1 MTLVAAQARIAA
13 IDYALPARRVT
24 NQDLAARHPEWP
36 MAEISKRTGVQE
48 RHWAETGET
57 ALDLAETACRRLFAR
72 MPQAAEAD
80 VLLVCCQTPDRMM
93 PANSF
98 FLQRRLGL
106 RRNLAAFDINLACSG
121 FVYGLWLATSLIRS
135 GQGGRVLLVCG
146 DTYSKLLHPDDR
158 SSLPLFGDGVAAIL
172 VEKADQTAIGP
183 FELGAD
189 GAAAETFWVPAGGAR
204 QPLAAW
210 REGIW
215 EVDQAALDGAF
226 IQMRG
231 AAVLDFVKTVVPANV
246 RGLLAQA
253 DIAMDAV
260 DLVVLHQASQ
270 LSCDYI
276 YNVLDI
282 PEAKRYT
289 NIATVGNT
297 VSASIPLA
305 LRQAEETGRLRAGMR
320 VMLVGFGVGL
330 SWGSALLRW

>member
-1 MTLVAAQARIAA
+1 MTLVAAQARIVAV
-13 IDYALPARRVT
+13 DYALPARLVT
-24 NQDLAARHPEWP
+24 NQDISAQQPGWP

-48 RHWAETGET
+48 RHWAAADET

-72 MPQAAEAD
+72 LPQAAEAD
-80 VLLVCCQTPDRMM
+80 VLLVCCQTPDQVM

-106 RRNLAAFDINLACSG
+106 RRNIAIFDINLACSG

-135 GQGGRVLLVCG
+135 GQGSRVLLVCG
-146 DTYSKLLHPDDR
+146 DTYSKLLHLDDR
-158 SSLPLFGDGVAAIL
+158 ASLPLFGDGVAAIL
-172 VEKADQTAIGP
+172 IEQSEQPAVGP

-189 GAAAETFWVPAGGAR
+189 GTAAETFWVPAGGMR
-204 QPLAAW
+204 RPLAVWRDQAW
-210 REGIW
+210 QA
-215 EVDQAALDGAF
+215 DQAALDDAF

-231 AAVLDFVKTVVPANV
+231 AAVLDFVKTVVPDNV
-246 RGLLAQA
+246 RSLLLRAG
-253 DIAMDAV
+253 IGMEAV
-260 DLVVLHQASQ
+260 DLVILHQASQ

-276 YNVLDI
+276 YNVLDV
-282 PEAKRYT
+282 PAAKRYT
-289 NIATVGNT
+289 NIAKVGNT

-305 LRQAEETGRLRAGMR
+305 LRQAEEAGLLRTGMR